1 MDSLR
6 SKRFRLVSEQK
17 KTVEGDFRFW
27 PRNKTRTMGYWL
39 RVHSGSRN
47 NNNNYYY
54 CCCCCWWWWWWYLLG
69 LIIGFTCPPT
79 IHFKFI
85 IKSDKF
91 YYKLRQL
98 ILLRSATGISKCAT
112 IITKCDRTL
121 FARQSCHGINEQWWS
136 HQEIP
141 THFLFLSVLL
151 LFLAELNKRPART
164 IINSSS

>member
-6 SKRFRLVSEQK
+6 KRFRLVSEQK

-27 PRNKTRTMGYWL
+27 PRNITRTMGYWL
-39 RVHSGSRN
+39 RVNSGSRN
-47 NNNNYYY
+47 NNNNNYYYY
-54 CCCCCWWWWWWYLLG
+54 CCCCCCWWWWYLLG
-69 LIIGFTCPPT
+69 LITGFTWPPT

-85 IKSDKF
+85 TKSDKF
-91 YYKLRQL
+91 YYKVRQL
-98 ILLRSATGISKCAT
+98 HLLQSATAIS
-112 IITKCDRTL
+112 KCDRTP
-121 FARQSCHGINEQWWS
+121 FARQSCHGINKEWWS

-164 IINSSS
+164 VINSSS